1 MAASEDQPPPTP
13 PLSLP
18 RSLEVQQPRQIV
30 PLLYDAR
37 QVTTFLI
44 DNPTIEPSEPLAQGR
59 PPTKSPQSLP
69 PSPEVEHPRQI
80 VPLKYD
86 ARQEEEES

>member
-1 MAASEDQPPPTP
+1 MTAPVQVAMGYSRKQVEMAYNAIGCIDDAS
-13 PLSLP
+13 
-18 RSLEVQQPRQIV
+18 
-30 PLLYDAR
+30 
-37 QVTTFLI
+37 QVTTFLL
-44 DNPTIEPSEPLAQGR
+44 DNPTIEPSEPLAQSR